1 MIHPSTTSQ
10 SSFLSLLCL
19 LPSLLLLASSQ
30 VSGIETCQQ
39 DDEQPLEFRFFT
51 DNNSWNDNGWT
62 LECAYDDETKA
73 LVWEV
78 PVGSLKYEAR
88 TQVIR
93 EAACVPDTATCT
105 LRIFDASGDGLQSS
119 VLPTDAN
126 GIPLPINPLSD
137 DIPESFSGW
146 FAFLHGSTTVGTYQ
160 NVKWPNF
167 SELTYCVGPNC
178 SEENQEQDASS
189 PQLSN
194 NDENCQDIVY
204 LAMQLDAQP
213 QDTSYQLVCNNGVDI
228 IWDGRDFTE
237 AGSYVEE
244 ETCLPKDACC
254 EFIITDT
261 ETNGLTSA
269 LDTTQ
274 LLVGTTTQRSTGF
287 VYLEWN
293 FEPILEYDGATGE
306 QFDVLTASF
315 ACGASTSG
323 TTDVEATTMTT
334 TITETVDIDNGTET
348 ITKTESNTNTN
359 TNTETTD
366 AEADTVTDPTT
377 ETETE
382 NNDGNDNDPENDTDA
397 AATTTEEMKLSNDMT
412 ETETATT
419 EEEPDQMMM
428 PYWED
433 PDWERRS
440 QTAVPTDYFTNNGE
454 WDRNDDDES
463 WEYVRQETFSPTAWA
478 TFSSDDTAHS
488 NVYWGDDD
496 AGSEDDDFTAKA
508 WEDEAVSWSSSS
520 SDEDDQVMED
530 DDFTNAYVGYDDE
543 VTMTTEAPYVGYD
556 DVVQEQLQELEELV
570 IAADGTI
577 TQEPEDEPNR
587 KVEPEQF
594 VMGSSNNSNLIVEK
608 NNKKKNGI
616 SKGGKIATGIIGGLI
631 LLLGLAVL
639 VIYFFGERLF
649 GKYLYDSDSDDSD
662 GIIKDH
668 DTLEFSS
675 DQHSKEDD
683 IVDGVDEYL
692 QTV

>member
-1 MIHPSTTSQ
+1 
-10 SSFLSLLCL
+10 
-19 LPSLLLLASSQ
+19 
-30 VSGIETCQQ
+30 VSGIETCQNE
-39 DDEQPLEFRFFT
+39 DEQPLEFRFFT

-62 LECAYDDETKA
+62 LECAYEDETKS

-119 VLPTDAN
+119 VLPTDEN
-126 GIPLPINPLSD
+126 GVPIPINPLSD

-178 SEENQEQDASS
+178 EEQDQNQES
-189 PQLSN
+189 QLPN

-204 LAMQLDAQP
+204 LAMQLDAKP

-254 EFIITDT
+254 EFVITDT
-261 ETNGLTSA
+261 DTNGLTSA

-274 LLVGTTTQRSTGF
+274 MLAGSTTVRSTGF
-287 VYLEWN
+287 LYLEWN

-323 TTDVEATTMTT
+323 TTDVEATTT
-334 TITETVDIDNGTET
+334 TITETVEIENGTET
-348 ITKTESNTNTN
+348 VTKTESTTN
-359 TNTETTD
+359 TNTEETD
-366 AEADTVTDPTT
+366 AGAETDI
-377 ETETE
+377 ETG
-382 NNDGNDNDPENDTDA
+382 NNDGNGNGNDPENDTDA
-397 AATTTEEMKLSNDMT
+397 ATTTEEMKISNDMTET

-419 EEEPDQMMM
+419 EEEPDKMVM
-428 PYWED
+428 PYYED

-440 QTAVPTDYFTNNGE
+440 QTAVPTDYFTNE
-454 WDRNDDDES
+454 WDTAKNDDDES
-463 WEYVRQETFSPTAWA
+463 WEYVRQETFSPTEWA
-478 TFSSDDTAHS
+478 TTTLFSGDDTAHTNS
-488 NVYWGDDD
+488 YWGDDD

-508 WEDEAVSWSSSS
+508 WEDDKVSWSSSE
-520 SDEDDQVMED
+520 EDDQVMED

-543 VTMTTEAPYVGYD
+543 VTNTEAPYVGYD

-570 IAADGTI
+570 IEADGTI
-577 TQEPEDEPNR
+577 FQEPEDEPNR

-608 NNKKKNGI
+608 NKKNGI

-631 LLLGLAVL
+631 LLLGLVVL
-639 VIYFFGERLF
+639 VIYFFGEKLF
-649 GKYLYDSDSDDSD
+649 GKYLYDSDSEDSD

-668 DTLEFSS
+668 DTLEFS
-675 DQHSKEDD
+675 DHQSKEEHDH
-683 IVDGVDEYL
+683 DGVDEYL
-692 QTV
+692 QQV